1 MGLPLP
7 LLADYHA
14 FMCRCDGGQ
23 GEENGQILPP
33 GPRAT
38 WRRCMARISCS
49 AAWVANARA
58 LLPTVG
64 RCACR
69 LMFVCV
75 CRGGGTPAWACV
87 NFGDLDPARVRV
99 MAPMFAEGMA
109 LRARG
114 LRRD

>member
-1 MGLPLP
+1 
-7 LLADYHA
+7 
-14 FMCRCDGGQ
+14 
-23 GEENGQILPP
+23 
-33 GPRAT
+33 
-38 WRRCMARISCS
+38 MARISCS

-58 LLPTVG
+58 SLPLAG

-75 CRGGGTPAWACV
+75 GGAAWACV

-109 LRARG
+109 LQARG

>member
-1 MGLPLP
+1 
-7 LLADYHA
+7 
-14 FMCRCDGGQ
+14 
-23 GEENGQILPP
+23 
-33 GPRAT
+33 
-38 WRRCMARISCS
+38 MARISCS

-58 LLPTVG
+58 SLPLAG

-75 CRGGGTPAWACV
+75 GGGRGAPAWACV
-87 NFGDLDPARVRV
+87 NFGDLDPVRVRV

-109 LRARG
+109 LQARG